1 MKKIREY
8 ALTTLGIILTA
19 IGLEYFLFPNDI
31 AAGGVSGIA
40 LVINGITGWNISIM
54 VFILN
59 IILFIVAFVVLGKG
73 FGGKSLYATVILSV
87 VMEIIEKVFNPVML
101 TENMFLASFFG
112 SALLAMGS
120 AIVFH
125 QGASTGGTSILAA
138 IISKFTP
145 LGVGTALL
153 LNDSIICLLAIN
165 VFGIDK
171 GLFGF
176 FSLILIG
183 LLIDK
188 FIDGFNTCKQ
198 VFIITSK
205 ADMVVNFI
213 NKDINRMYD
222 KDLMKAKSEYT
233 KDFFRCCNELSLSPQ
248 SRAKL
253 GNINLQ
259 AEQEKQDPLLQVL
272 ALTTLTMDT
281 VVWE

>member
-8 ALTTLGIILTA
+8 ALTTLGIVLTA
-19 IGLEYFLFPNDI
+19 IALEYFFFPNDI

-40 LVINGITGWNISIM
+40 LVINGVTGWNISIM

-59 IILFIVAFVVLGKG
+59 IILFILAFLVLGKG
-73 FGGKSLYATVILSV
+73 FGGKSIYATIMLSV
-87 VMEIIEKVFNPVML
+87 VMELIEKVFNPGML
-101 TENMFLASFFG
+101 TDNMFLASFFG

-138 IISKFTP
+138 IISKFTS

-205 ADMVVNFI
+205 SEMVVNFI
-213 NKDINRMYD
+213 NKDINRGCTVLNGKGGYTD
-222 KDLMKAKSEYT
+222 SEVKIVYTVLSSNQFITLKSFIKENNPEAFIT
-233 KDFFRCCNELSLSPQ
+233 VNDSKEV
-248 SRAKL
+248 L
-253 GNINLQ
+253 GLGFNS
-259 AEQEKQDPLLQVL
+259 DY
-272 ALTTLTMDT
+272 
-281 VVWE
+281 

>member
-1 MKKIREY
+1 MKKIKEY
-8 ALTTLGIILTA
+8 ALTTLGIVLTA
-19 IGLEYFLFPNDI
+19 IALEYFFFPNDI

-40 LVINGITGWNISIM
+40 LVINGVTGWNISIM
-54 VFILN
+54 VLILN
-59 IILFIVAFVVLGKG
+59 IILFILAFVVLGKG
-73 FGGKSLYATVILSV
+73 FGGKSIYATVMLSV
-87 VMEIIEKVFNPVML
+87 VMEIIERVFSPGIL
-101 TENMFLASFFG
+101 TDNMFLASFFG

-138 IISKFTP
+138 IISKFTS
-145 LGVGTALL
+145 LGVGTSLL

-205 ADMVVNFI
+205 AEMVVNFI
-213 NKDINRMYD
+213 NKDINRGCTVLNGKGGYTD
-222 KDLMKAKSEYT
+222 SEVKIVYTVLSSNQFITLKSFIKENNPEAFIT
-233 KDFFRCCNELSLSPQ
+233 VNDSKEV
-248 SRAKL
+248 L
-253 GNINLQ
+253 GLGFNN
-259 AEQEKQDPLLQVL
+259 DY
-272 ALTTLTMDT
+272 
-281 VVWE
+281 

>member
-1 MKKIREY
+1 MKKIKEY
-8 ALTTLGIILTA
+8 ALTTLGIVLTA
-19 IGLEYFLFPNDI
+19 IALEYFFFPNDI

-40 LVINGITGWNISIM
+40 LVINGVTRWNVSIM

-59 IILFIVAFVVLGKG
+59 IILFILAFVVLGKG
-73 FGGKSLYATVILSV
+73 FGGKSIYATVMLSV
-87 VMEIIEKVFNPVML
+87 VMEIIERVFSPGIL
-101 TENMFLASFFG
+101 TDNMFLASFFG

-138 IISKFTP
+138 IISKFTS
-145 LGVGTALL
+145 LGVGTSLL

-205 ADMVVNFI
+205 AEMVVNFI
-213 NKDINRMYD
+213 NKDIDRGCTVLNGKGGYTD
-222 KDLMKAKSEYT
+222 SEVKIVYTVLSSNQFITLKSFIKENNPEAFIT
-233 KDFFRCCNELSLSPQ
+233 VNDSKEV
-248 SRAKL
+248 L
-253 GNINLQ
+253 GLGFNN
-259 AEQEKQDPLLQVL
+259 DY
-272 ALTTLTMDT
+272 
-281 VVWE
+281 

>member
-8 ALTTLGIILTA
+8 ALTTLGIVLTA

-205 ADMVVNFI
+205 AEMVVNFI
-213 NKDINRMYD
+213 NKDINRGCTVLNGKGGYTD
-222 KDLMKAKSEYT
+222 SEVKIVYTVLSSNQFITLKSFIKENNPEAFIT
-233 KDFFRCCNELSLSPQ
+233 VNDSKEV
-248 SRAKL
+248 L
-253 GNINLQ
+253 GLGFNN
-259 AEQEKQDPLLQVL
+259 DY
-272 ALTTLTMDT
+272 
-281 VVWE
+281 

>member
-8 ALTTLGIILTA
+8 ALTTLGIVLTA
-19 IGLEYFLFPNDI
+19 IALEYFFFPNDI

-40 LVINGITGWNISIM
+40 LVINGVTGWNISIM

-59 IILFIVAFVVLGKG
+59 IILFILAFLVLGKG
-73 FGGKSLYATVILSV
+73 FGGKSIYATIMLSV
-87 VMEIIEKVFNPVML
+87 VMELIEKVFNPGML
-101 TENMFLASFFG
+101 TDNMFLASFFG

-138 IISKFTP
+138 IISKFTS
-145 LGVGTALL
+145 LGVGTSLL

-205 ADMVVNFI
+205 AEMVVNFI
-213 NKDINRMYD
+213 NKDINRGCTVLNGKGGYTD
-222 KDLMKAKSEYT
+222 SEVKIVYTVLSSNQFITLKSFIKENNPEAFIT
-233 KDFFRCCNELSLSPQ
+233 VNDSKEV
-248 SRAKL
+248 L
-253 GNINLQ
+253 GLGFNN
-259 AEQEKQDPLLQVL
+259 DY
-272 ALTTLTMDT
+272 
-281 VVWE
+281 

>member
-1 MKKIREY
+1 MKKIKEY
-8 ALTTLGIILTA
+8 ALTTLGIVLTA
-19 IGLEYFLFPNDI
+19 IALEYFFFPNDI

-40 LVINGITGWNISIM
+40 LVINGVTGWNISIM
-54 VFILN
+54 VLILN
-59 IILFIVAFVVLGKG
+59 IILFILAFVILGKG
-73 FGGKSLYATVILSV
+73 FGGKSIYATVMLSV
-87 VMEIIEKVFNPVML
+87 VMEIIERVFSPGIL
-101 TENMFLASFFG
+101 TDNMFLASFFG

-138 IISKFTP
+138 IISKFTS
-145 LGVGTALL
+145 LGVGTSLL

-205 ADMVVNFI
+205 SEMVVNFI
-213 NKDINRMYD
+213 NKDINRGCTVLNGKGGYTD
-222 KDLMKAKSEYT
+222 SEVKIVYTVLSSNQFITLKSFIKENNPEAFIT
-233 KDFFRCCNELSLSPQ
+233 VNDSKEV
-248 SRAKL
+248 L
-253 GNINLQ
+253 GLGFNN
-259 AEQEKQDPLLQVL
+259 DY
-272 ALTTLTMDT
+272 
-281 VVWE
+281 

>member
-8 ALTTLGIILTA
+8 ALTTLGIVLTA

-205 ADMVVNFI
+205 ADIVVNFI
-213 NKDINRMYD
+213 NKDINRGCTVLNGKGGYTY
-222 KDLMKAKSEYT
+222 SEVNIVYT
-233 KDFFRCCNELSLSPQ
+233 VLSNNQFITLKNFIKENNPEAFITVNDS
-248 SRAKL
+248 KEVL
-253 GNINLQ
+253 GLGFNDNY
-259 AEQEKQDPLLQVL
+259 
-272 ALTTLTMDT
+272 
-281 VVWE
+281 

>member
-8 ALTTLGIILTA
+8 ALTTLGIVLTA

-171 GLFGF
+171 GLFGL

-213 NKDINRMYD
+213 NKDINRGCTVLNGKGGYTY
-222 KDLMKAKSEYT
+222 SEVNIVYT
-233 KDFFRCCNELSLSPQ
+233 VLSNNQFITLKNFIKENNPEAFITVNDS
-248 SRAKL
+248 KEVL
-253 GNINLQ
+253 GLGFNDNY
-259 AEQEKQDPLLQVL
+259 
-272 ALTTLTMDT
+272 
-281 VVWE
+281 

>member
-1 MKKIREY
+1 MKKIKEY
-8 ALTTLGIILTA
+8 ALTTLGIVLTA
-19 IGLEYFLFPNDI
+19 IALEYFFFPNDI

-40 LVINGITGWNISIM
+40 LVINGVTGWNISIM

-59 IILFIVAFVVLGKG
+59 IILFIIAFVVLGKG
-73 FGGKSLYATVILSV
+73 FGGKSIYATVMLSV
-87 VMEIIEKVFNPVML
+87 VMEIIERVFSPGIL
-101 TENMFLASFFG
+101 TDNMFLASFFG

-138 IISKFTP
+138 IISKFTS
-145 LGVGTALL
+145 LGVGTSLL

-165 VFGIDK
+165 VFGIHK

-176 FSLILIG
+176 FRLILIG

-205 ADMVVNFI
+205 AEMVVNFI
-213 NKDINRMYD
+213 NKDIDRGCTVLNGKGGYTD
-222 KDLMKAKSEYT
+222 SEVKIVYTVLSSNQFITLKSFIKENNPEAFIT
-233 KDFFRCCNELSLSPQ
+233 VNDSKEV
-248 SRAKL
+248 L
-253 GNINLQ
+253 GLGFNN
-259 AEQEKQDPLLQVL
+259 DY
-272 ALTTLTMDT
+272 
-281 VVWE
+281 

>member
-1 MKKIREY
+1 MKKIKEY
-8 ALTTLGIILTA
+8 ALTTLGIVLTA
-19 IGLEYFLFPNDI
+19 IALEYFFFPNDI

-40 LVINGITGWNISIM
+40 LVINGVTGWNISIM

-59 IILFIVAFVVLGKG
+59 IILFILAFVVLGKG
-73 FGGKSLYATVILSV
+73 FGGKSIYATVMLSV
-87 VMEIIEKVFNPVML
+87 VMEIIERVFSPGIL
-101 TENMFLASFFG
+101 TDNMFLASFFG
-112 SALLAMGS
+112 SALLAMGL

-138 IISKFTP
+138 IISKFTS
-145 LGVGTALL
+145 LGVGTSLL

-205 ADMVVNFI
+205 AEMVVNFI
-213 NKDINRMYD
+213 NKDIDRGCTVLNGKGGYTD
-222 KDLMKAKSEYT
+222 SEVKIVYTVLSSNQFITLKSFIKENNPEAFIT
-233 KDFFRCCNELSLSPQ
+233 VNDSKEV
-248 SRAKL
+248 L
-253 GNINLQ
+253 GLGFNN
-259 AEQEKQDPLLQVL
+259 DY
-272 ALTTLTMDT
+272 
-281 VVWE
+281 

>member
-8 ALTTLGIILTA
+8 ALTTLGIVLTA
-19 IGLEYFLFPNDI
+19 IALEYFFFPNDI

-40 LVINGITGWNISIM
+40 LVINGVTGWNISIM

-59 IILFIVAFVVLGKG
+59 IILFILAFVVLGKG
-73 FGGKSLYATVILSV
+73 FGGKSIYATVMLSV
-87 VMEIIEKVFNPVML
+87 VMEIIERVFSPGIL
-101 TENMFLASFFG
+101 TDNMFLASFFG

-138 IISKFTP
+138 IISKFTS
-145 LGVGTALL
+145 LGVGTSLL

-205 ADMVVNFI
+205 AEMVVNFI
-213 NKDINRMYD
+213 NKDINRGCTVLNGKGGYTY
-222 KDLMKAKSEYT
+222 SEVNIVYT
-233 KDFFRCCNELSLSPQ
+233 VLSNNQFITLKNFIKENNPEAFITVNDS
-248 SRAKL
+248 KEVL
-253 GNINLQ
+253 GLGFNDNY
-259 AEQEKQDPLLQVL
+259 
-272 ALTTLTMDT
+272 
-281 VVWE
+281 

>member
-1 MKKIREY
+1 MKKIKEY
-8 ALTTLGIILTA
+8 ALTTLGIVLTA
-19 IGLEYFLFPNDI
+19 IALEYFFFPNDI

-40 LVINGITGWNISIM
+40 LVINGVTGWNISIM

-59 IILFIVAFVVLGKG
+59 IILFILAFVVLGKG
-73 FGGKSLYATVILSV
+73 FGGKSIYATVMLSV
-87 VMEIIEKVFNPVML
+87 VMEIIERVFSPGIL
-101 TENMFLASFFG
+101 TDNMFLASFFG

-138 IISKFTP
+138 IISKFTS
-145 LGVGTALL
+145 LGVGTSLL

-205 ADMVVNFI
+205 AEMVVNFI
-213 NKDINRMYD
+213 NKDIDRGCTVLNGKGGYTD
-222 KDLMKAKSEYT
+222 SEVKIDYTVLSSNQFITLKSFIKENNPEAFIT
-233 KDFFRCCNELSLSPQ
+233 VNDSKEV
-248 SRAKL
+248 L
-253 GNINLQ
+253 GLGFNN
-259 AEQEKQDPLLQVL
+259 DY
-272 ALTTLTMDT
+272 
-281 VVWE
+281 

>member
-1 MKKIREY
+1 MKKIKEY
-8 ALTTLGIILTA
+8 ALTTLGIVLTA
-19 IGLEYFLFPNDI
+19 IALEYFFFPNDI

-213 NKDINRMYD
+213 NKDINRGCTVLNGKGGYTY
-222 KDLMKAKSEYT
+222 SEVNIVYT
-233 KDFFRCCNELSLSPQ
+233 VLSNNQFITLKNFIKENNPEAFITVNDS
-248 SRAKL
+248 KEVL
-253 GNINLQ
+253 GLGFNDNY
-259 AEQEKQDPLLQVL
+259 
-272 ALTTLTMDT
+272 
-281 VVWE
+281 

>member
-1 MKKIREY
+1 MKKIKEY
-8 ALTTLGIILTA
+8 ALTTLGIVLTA
-19 IGLEYFLFPNDI
+19 IALEYFFFPNDI

-40 LVINGITGWNISIM
+40 LVINGVTGWNISIM

-59 IILFIVAFVVLGKG
+59 IILFILAFVVLGKG
-73 FGGKSLYATVILSV
+73 FGGKSIYATVMLSV
-87 VMEIIEKVFNPVML
+87 VMEIIERVFSPGIL
-101 TENMFLASFFG
+101 TDNMFLASFFG

-138 IISKFTP
+138 IISKFTS

-205 ADMVVNFI
+205 AEMVVNFI
-213 NKDINRMYD
+213 NKDINRGCTVLNGKGGYTD
-222 KDLMKAKSEYT
+222 SEVKIVYTVLSSNQFITLKSFIKENNPEAFIT
-233 KDFFRCCNELSLSPQ
+233 VNDSKEV
-248 SRAKL
+248 L
-253 GNINLQ
+253 GLGFNN
-259 AEQEKQDPLLQVL
+259 DY
-272 ALTTLTMDT
+272 
-281 VVWE
+281 

>member
-1 MKKIREY
+1 MKKIKEY
-8 ALTTLGIILTA
+8 ALTTLGIVLTA
-19 IGLEYFLFPNDI
+19 IALEYFFFPNDI

-40 LVINGITGWNISIM
+40 LVINGVTGWNISIM
-54 VFILN
+54 VLILN
-59 IILFIVAFVVLGKG
+59 IILFILAFVILGKG
-73 FGGKSLYATVILSV
+73 FGGKSIYATVMLSV
-87 VMEIIEKVFNPVML
+87 VMEIIERVFSPGIL
-101 TENMFLASFFG
+101 TDNMFLASFFG

-138 IISKFTP
+138 IISKFTS
-145 LGVGTALL
+145 LGVGTSLL

-165 VFGIDK
+165 VFGLDK

-205 ADMVVNFI
+205 AEMVVNFI
-213 NKDINRMYD
+213 NKDINRGCTVLNGKGGYTD
-222 KDLMKAKSEYT
+222 SEVKIVYTVLSSNQFITLKSFIKENNPEAFIT
-233 KDFFRCCNELSLSPQ
+233 VNDSKEV
-248 SRAKL
+248 L
-253 GNINLQ
+253 GLGFNN
-259 AEQEKQDPLLQVL
+259 DY
-272 ALTTLTMDT
+272 
-281 VVWE
+281 

>member
-8 ALTTLGIILTA
+8 ALTTLGIVLTA

-198 VFIITSK
+198 VFIK

-213 NKDINRMYD
+213 NKDINRGCTVLNGKGGYTY
-222 KDLMKAKSEYT
+222 SEVNIVYT
-233 KDFFRCCNELSLSPQ
+233 VLSNNQFITLKNFIKENNPEAFITVNDS
-248 SRAKL
+248 KEVL
-253 GNINLQ
+253 GLGFNDNY
-259 AEQEKQDPLLQVL
+259 
-272 ALTTLTMDT
+272 
-281 VVWE
+281 

>member
-1 MKKIREY
+1 MKKIKEY
-8 ALTTLGIILTA
+8 ALTTLGIVLTA
-19 IGLEYFLFPNDI
+19 IALEYFFFPNDI

-40 LVINGITGWNISIM
+40 LVINGVTGWNISIM

-59 IILFIVAFVVLGKG
+59 IILFILAFVVLGKG
-73 FGGKSLYATVILSV
+73 FGGKSIYATVMLSV
-87 VMEIIEKVFNPVML
+87 VMEIIERVFSPGIL
-101 TENMFLASFFG
+101 TDNMFLASFFG

-138 IISKFTP
+138 IISKFTS
-145 LGVGTALL
+145 LGVGTSLL

-176 FSLILIG
+176 CSLILIG

-205 ADMVVNFI
+205 AEMVVNFI
-213 NKDINRMYD
+213 NKDIDRGCTVLNGKGGYTD
-222 KDLMKAKSEYT
+222 SEVKIVYTVLSSNQFITLKSFIKENNPEAFIT
-233 KDFFRCCNELSLSPQ
+233 VNDSKEV
-248 SRAKL
+248 L
-253 GNINLQ
+253 GLGFNN
-259 AEQEKQDPLLQVL
+259 DY
-272 ALTTLTMDT
+272 
-281 VVWE
+281 

>member
-8 ALTTLGIILTA
+8 ALTTLGIVLTA

-213 NKDINRMYD
+213 NKDINRGCTVLNGKGGYTY
-222 KDLMKAKSEYT
+222 SEVNIVYT
-233 KDFFRCCNELSLSPQ
+233 VLSNNQFITLKNFIKENNPEAFITVNDS
-248 SRAKL
+248 KEVL
-253 GNINLQ
+253 GLGFNDN
-259 AEQEKQDPLLQVL
+259 
-272 ALTTLTMDT
+272 
-281 VVWE
+281 

>member
-8 ALTTLGIILTA
+8 ALTTLGIVLTA

-87 VMEIIEKVFNPVML
+87 IMEIIEKVFNPVML

-213 NKDINRMYD
+213 NKDINRGCTVLNGKGGYTY
-222 KDLMKAKSEYT
+222 SEVNIVYT
-233 KDFFRCCNELSLSPQ
+233 VLSNNQFITLKNFIKENNPEAFITVNDS
-248 SRAKL
+248 KEVL
-253 GNINLQ
+253 GLGFNDNY
-259 AEQEKQDPLLQVL
+259 
-272 ALTTLTMDT
+272 
-281 VVWE
+281 

>member
-40 LVINGITGWNISIM
+40 LVINGLTGWNISIM
-54 VFILN
+54 VLILN

-213 NKDINRMYD
+213 NKDINRGCTVLNGKGGYTY
-222 KDLMKAKSEYT
+222 SEVNIVYT
-233 KDFFRCCNELSLSPQ
+233 VLSNNQFITLKNFIKENNPEAFIKVNDS
-248 SRAKL
+248 KEVL
-253 GNINLQ
+253 GLGFNDNY
-259 AEQEKQDPLLQVL
+259 
-272 ALTTLTMDT
+272 
-281 VVWE
+281 

>member
-8 ALTTLGIILTA
+8 ALTTLGIVLTA

-176 FSLILIG
+176 FSLILIW
-183 LLIDK
+183 I
-188 FIDGFNTCKQ
+188 
-198 VFIITSK
+198 
-205 ADMVVNFI
+205 
-213 NKDINRMYD
+213 Y
-222 KDLMKAKSEYT
+222 
-233 KDFFRCCNELSLSPQ
+233 
-248 SRAKL
+248 
-253 GNINLQ
+253 
-259 AEQEKQDPLLQVL
+259 
-272 ALTTLTMDT
+272 
-281 VVWE
+281 

>member
-8 ALTTLGIILTA
+8 ALTTLGIVLTA

-112 SALLAMGS
+112 SALLAMGA

-213 NKDINRMYD
+213 NKDINRGCTVLNGKGGYTY
-222 KDLMKAKSEYT
+222 SEVNIVYT
-233 KDFFRCCNELSLSPQ
+233 VLSNNQFITLKNFIKENNPEAFITVNDS
-248 SRAKL
+248 KEVL
-253 GNINLQ
+253 GLGFNDNY
-259 AEQEKQDPLLQVL
+259 
-272 ALTTLTMDT
+272 
-281 VVWE
+281 

>member
-8 ALTTLGIILTA
+8 ALTTLGIVLTA

-87 VMEIIEKVFNPVML
+87 VMEIIEKVFIPVML

-213 NKDINRMYD
+213 NKDINRGCTVLNGKGGYTY
-222 KDLMKAKSEYT
+222 SEVNIVYT
-233 KDFFRCCNELSLSPQ
+233 VLSNNQFITLKNFIKENNPEAFITVNDS
-248 SRAKL
+248 KEVL
-253 GNINLQ
+253 GLGFNDNY
-259 AEQEKQDPLLQVL
+259 
-272 ALTTLTMDT
+272 
-281 VVWE
+281 

>member
-1 MKKIREY
+1 MKKIKEY
-8 ALTTLGIILTA
+8 SLTTLGIVLTA
-19 IGLEYFLFPNDI
+19 IALEYFFFPNDI

-40 LVINGITGWNISIM
+40 LVINGVTGWNISIM

-59 IILFIVAFVVLGKG
+59 IILFILAFVVLGKG
-73 FGGKSLYATVILSV
+73 FGGKSIYATVMLSV
-87 VMEIIEKVFNPVML
+87 VMEIIERVFSPGIL
-101 TENMFLASFFG
+101 TDNMFLASFFG

-138 IISKFTP
+138 IISKFTS
-145 LGVGTALL
+145 LGVGTSLL

-205 ADMVVNFI
+205 AEMVVNFI
-213 NKDINRMYD
+213 NKDIDRGCTVLNGKGGYTD
-222 KDLMKAKSEYT
+222 SEVKIVYTVLSSNQFIILKSFIKENNPEAFIT
-233 KDFFRCCNELSLSPQ
+233 VNDSKEV
-248 SRAKL
+248 L
-253 GNINLQ
+253 GLGFNN
-259 AEQEKQDPLLQVL
+259 DY
-272 ALTTLTMDT
+272 
-281 VVWE
+281 

>member
-8 ALTTLGIILTA
+8 ALTTLGIVLTA

-40 LVINGITGWNISIM
+40 LVINGVTGWNISIM

-59 IILFIVAFVVLGKG
+59 IILFIIAFVVLGKG
-73 FGGKSLYATVILSV
+73 FGGKSIYATVMLSV
-87 VMEIIEKVFNPVML
+87 VMEIIERVFSPGIL
-101 TENMFLASFFG
+101 TDNMFLASFFG

-138 IISKFTP
+138 IISKFTS
-145 LGVGTALL
+145 LGVGTSLL

-213 NKDINRMYD
+213 NKDINRGCTVLNGKGGYTY
-222 KDLMKAKSEYT
+222 SEVNIVYT
-233 KDFFRCCNELSLSPQ
+233 VLSNNQFITLKNFIKENNPEAFITVNDS
-248 SRAKL
+248 KEVL
-253 GNINLQ
+253 GLGFNDNY
-259 AEQEKQDPLLQVL
+259 
-272 ALTTLTMDT
+272 
-281 VVWE
+281 

>member
-1 MKKIREY
+1 MKKIKEY
-8 ALTTLGIILTA
+8 ALTTLGIVLTA

-59 IILFIVAFVVLGKG
+59 IILFIIAFVVLGKG

-138 IISKFTP
+138 IISKFTS
-145 LGVGTALL
+145 LGVGTSLL

-213 NKDINRMYD
+213 NKDINRGCTVLNGKGGYTY
-222 KDLMKAKSEYT
+222 SEVNIVYT
-233 KDFFRCCNELSLSPQ
+233 VLSNNQFITLKNFIKENNPEAFITVNDS
-248 SRAKL
+248 KEVL
-253 GNINLQ
+253 GLGFNDNY
-259 AEQEKQDPLLQVL
+259 
-272 ALTTLTMDT
+272 
-281 VVWE
+281 

>member
-8 ALTTLGIILTA
+8 ALTTLGIVLTA

-73 FGGKSLYATVILSV
+73 FGEKSLYATVILSV

-213 NKDINRMYD
+213 NKDINRGCTVLNGKGGYTY
-222 KDLMKAKSEYT
+222 SEVNIVYT
-233 KDFFRCCNELSLSPQ
+233 VLSNNQFITLKNFIKENNPEAFITVNDS
-248 SRAKL
+248 KEVL
-253 GNINLQ
+253 GLGFNDNY
-259 AEQEKQDPLLQVL
+259 
-272 ALTTLTMDT
+272 
-281 VVWE
+281 

>member
-8 ALTTLGIILTA
+8 ALTTLGIVLTA

-205 ADMVVNFI
+205 ADMVVNLI
-213 NKDINRMYD
+213 NKDINRGCTVLNGKGGYTY
-222 KDLMKAKSEYT
+222 SEVNIVYT
-233 KDFFRCCNELSLSPQ
+233 VLSNNQFITLKNFIKENNPEAFITVNDS
-248 SRAKL
+248 KEVL
-253 GNINLQ
+253 GLGFNDNY
-259 AEQEKQDPLLQVL
+259 
-272 ALTTLTMDT
+272 
-281 VVWE
+281 

>member
-1 MKKIREY
+1 MKKIKEY
-8 ALTTLGIILTA
+8 ALTTLGIVLTA
-19 IGLEYFLFPNDI
+19 IALEYFFFPNDI

-40 LVINGITGWNISIM
+40 LVINGVTGWNISIM
-54 VFILN
+54 VLILN
-59 IILFIVAFVVLGKG
+59 IILFILAFVILGTG
-73 FGGKSLYATVILSV
+73 FGGKSIYATVMLSV
-87 VMEIIEKVFNPVML
+87 VMEIIERVFSPGIL
-101 TENMFLASFFG
+101 TDNMFLASFFG

-138 IISKFTP
+138 IISKFTS
-145 LGVGTALL
+145 LGVGTSLL

-205 ADMVVNFI
+205 AEMVVNFI
-213 NKDINRMYD
+213 NKDINRGCTVLNGKGGYTD
-222 KDLMKAKSEYT
+222 SEVKIVYTVLSSNQFITLKSFIKENNPEAFIT
-233 KDFFRCCNELSLSPQ
+233 VNDSKEV
-248 SRAKL
+248 L
-253 GNINLQ
+253 GLGFNN
-259 AEQEKQDPLLQVL
+259 DY
-272 ALTTLTMDT
+272 
-281 VVWE
+281 